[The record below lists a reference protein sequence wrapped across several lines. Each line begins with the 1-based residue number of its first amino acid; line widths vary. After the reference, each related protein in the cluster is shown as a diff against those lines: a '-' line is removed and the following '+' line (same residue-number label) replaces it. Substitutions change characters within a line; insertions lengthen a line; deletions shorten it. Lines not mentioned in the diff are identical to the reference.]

1 MLTEESLCQ
10 LILHLSEDY
19 SRRKVT
25 SATILSM
32 NTKGSTYKRPGV
44 TEMNMKTS
52 TYILLVSRCEV
63 MIRSHLM

>member
-44 TEMNMKTS
+44 TEMIMKTS